1 MEEARRGEI
10 IIKDIDQKTLG
21 TVIRYIYTGE
31 LEIGENYDIQMLV
44 RAFDKYD
51 LPGMKQLLV
60 NNMRKEV
67 LNGENIADLIISAY
81 RHEVKELKDLA
92 LDMMKANREVFKD
105 EGFRQV
111 MKQADPNIML
121 DIVNEL

>member
-1 MEEARRGEI
+1 MEEARRGDI

-21 TVIRYIYTGE
+21 TVIHYIYTGE
-31 LEIGENYDIQMLV
+31 LEMAQDYDIQMLV
-44 RAFDKYD
+44 HAVDKYD

-60 NNMRKEV
+60 NKMRKEV

-81 RHEVKELKDLA
+81 RHDVKELKDLA
-92 LDMMKANREVFKD
+92 LDMIKANREVFKD
-105 EGFRQV
+105 EGFRQL
-111 MKQADPNIML
+111 MKEADPNIML

>member
-31 LEIGENYDIQMLV
+31 LEISENYDIQMLV

-60 NNMRKEV
+60 NNKE
-67 LNGENIADLIISAY
+67 AA
-81 RHEVKELKDLA
+81 
-92 LDMMKANREVFKD
+92 VFAAFT
-105 EGFRQV
+105 ECLETTPPSV
-111 MKQADPNIML
+111 
-121 DIVNEL
+121 